1 MNERMN
7 GMNGVGGWEL
17 AAADPGGHG
26 TEPTAVTEGM
36 VKGPTP
42 PPAMAAR
49 NGVATP
55 DDGLGQSSSPLGVLD
70 CSVVVSDCC
79 GCGSVADW

>member
-1 MNERMN
+1 MNECDC
-7 GMNGVGGWEL
+7 GWEL
-17 AAADPGGHG
+17 AAADPGGQG
-26 TEPTAVTEGM
+26 TEPTAVNEGM

-55 DDGLGQSSSPLGVLD
+55 DDGLGRSSSPLGVLEWLA
-70 CSVVVSDCC
+70 VVGGGG
-79 GCGSVADW
+79 GCGSAAEQSDDCDG